1 VISTSGPRQLSV
13 HGYLALGFVYKDSK
27 IYHSFVFGSSY
38 SIENFESQGKFV
50 GVFDLGRMTISHV
63 MQAAAQGL
71 TQITYCLFLERA
83 LAHTRS
89 ILKYLMHL
97 TLLIFTSILTTR
109 YKIKV
114 IKK

>member
-1 VISTSGPRQLSV
+1 MRINVISTSGPTQLSV

-27 IYHSFVFGSSY
+27 IYHSFIFGCSY

-71 TQITYCLFLERA
+71 TQITYCLF
-83 LAHTRS
+83 
-89 ILKYLMHL
+89 
-97 TLLIFTSILTTR
+97 F
-109 YKIKV
+109 
-114 IKK
+114 